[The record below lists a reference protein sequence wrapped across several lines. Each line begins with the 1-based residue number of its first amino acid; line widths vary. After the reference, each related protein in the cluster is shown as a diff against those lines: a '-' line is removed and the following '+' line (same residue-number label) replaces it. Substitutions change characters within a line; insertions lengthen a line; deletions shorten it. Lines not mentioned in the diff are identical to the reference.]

1 MAITLERWRTFSK
14 RDQLAHIASEIMRAK
29 LANDE
34 IAQKAVIERA
44 IYLIDL
50 CLDDPKWQN
59 NSLMILH
66 LRNELAGVY
75 IGIGENKNLDEI
87 LSVI

>member
-66 LRNELAGVY
+66 LRNELAGAY
-75 IGIGENKNLDEI
+75 IGENKNLDEI
-87 LSVI
+87 LSMI

>member
-1 MAITLERWRTFSK
+1 MITLERWKTFSK

-34 IAQKAVIERA
+34 ITQKAILERA

-50 CLDDPKWQN
+50 CLDDSKWQN
-59 NSLMILH
+59 NALMILY
-66 LRNELAGVY
+66 LRNGLAGAY
-75 IGIGENKNLDEI
+75 IGENKNLDEI
-87 LSVI
+87 LAAI

>member
-1 MAITLERWRTFSK
+1 MITLERWKTFSK

-34 IAQKAVIERA
+34 ITQKAILERA

-50 CLDDPKWQN
+50 CLDDSKWQN
-59 NSLMILH
+59 NVLMILY
-66 LRNELAGVY
+66 LRNELTGAY
-75 IGIGENKNLDEI
+75 IDKNKDLGKI
-87 LSVI
+87 LAII